1 MKNLS
6 HSLTLL
12 MVFFTMTAL
21 GQPGWNWG
29 TDVDIAKEKNAF
41 YSDMVKAGRYQEA
54 IPSHEWLLANT
65 PDLNE
70 SLYQNGAKIYES
82 LVDTEKDPVKI
93 AQYKSKAMDMYDLR
107 IKYFGKEDF
116 VLNRKVYP
124 AYKFYKDD
132 KTKYKELYEMFTRA
146 FELNKNEFNSSNLVA
161 YMDVV
166 RRYKAVKGDIS
177 DEKVIDIYSQVMDVV
192 EFQRSSG
199 KNLATLDKIADNI
212 DKLLTSTIDLNCDF
226 VESIL
231 GPKLAGSTDV
241 KLAKKV
247 FQLMLTGK
255 CSDRPLAFDAAQI
268 INKSEPSFGI
278 AKFLAIRAIQNGD
291 KVTALKYYEEAIS
304 LTDENSSKAEI
315 YMSIA
320 KINASNGEKSEAR
333 TNARKAIAFDP
344 SLKDAY
350 SLIGDL
356 YMTSFD
362 ECKAGVKKTYDYAVF
377 IAAYKMYERA
387 GDSAGMSKSKALF
400 PSIEDIFSE
409 GFEEGQNYQV
419 GCWINESVKIER
431 RPSE

>member
-6 HSLTLL
+6 SSLTLL
-12 MVFFTMTAL
+12 MVFFSMVAA

-29 TDVDIAKEKNAF
+29 TDVDVAKEKNAF
-41 YSDMVKAGRYQEA
+41 YSDMVKAGRYLDA

-82 LVDTEKDPVKI
+82 LVDTEKDPAKI
-93 AQYKSKAMDMYDLR
+93 AEYKAKAMEMYDLR
-107 IKYFGKEDF
+107 IKYFGKEDL

-132 KTKYKELYEMFTRA
+132 KTKYKELYDMFLRA
-146 FELNKNEFNSSNLVA
+146 FELNKNEFSSSNLVA

-166 RRYKAVKGDIS
+166 RRYKTIKGNVS
-177 DEKVIDIYSQVMDVV
+177 DEQVIDIYSQIMDVIDY
-192 EFQRSSG
+192 QRSTG
-199 KNLATLDKIADNI
+199 KNLASLDKIADNI

-231 GPKLAGSTDV
+231 GPKLAGSSDV

-278 AKFLAIRAIQNGD
+278 AKFLAIRAMQNGE
-291 KVTALKYYEEAIS
+291 KTTAIKYYNEAIS
-304 LTDENSSKAEI
+304 LIDENSSKAEI

-320 KINASNGEKSEAR
+320 KINASSGEKTEAR
-333 TNARKAIAFDP
+333 SNARKAIAFDP
-344 SLKDAY
+344 SLKEAY

-362 ECKAGVKKTYDYAVF
+362 DCKAGEKKTYDYAIF
-377 IAAYKMYERA
+377 IAAFKMYERA
-387 GDSAGMSKSKALF
+387 GDSAGMTKSKALF

-409 GFEEGQNYQV
+409 GFVEGQTYQV

-431 RPSE
+431 RSTE